1 MIQIY
6 EDTRQQ
12 QAHGDKHANKHA
24 WWKDHGVEVERRKL
38 EFGDY
43 VRADGMSNI
52 AVDTKRSIDEVA
64 GNVGREHDRFVRELD
79 KARDAGYRLIILI
92 EVGAPYK
99 TIEDIKTWVSGACKR
114 CAAYKQHECDPTK
127 SGRCYRYRVKPMQ
140 GVGVYSRIKKL
151 EHNHGCIFEICRP
164 GQSARHICNLLGVE
178 YER

>member
-24 WWKDHGVEVERRKL
+24 WWKDHGVKVERRKL

-43 VRADGMSNI
+43 IRADGASNI

-114 CAAYKQHECDPTK
+114 CMSYKRHECDPTA
-127 SGRCYRYRVKPMQ
+127 SGRCSRYRTKPMQ
-140 GVGVYSRIKKL
+140 GVGVLSRIKKL
-151 EHNHGCIFEICRP
+151 EHNHGCIFEVCRP
-164 GQSARHICNLLGVE
+164 GQSARHICDLLGVD
-178 YER
+178 YDR